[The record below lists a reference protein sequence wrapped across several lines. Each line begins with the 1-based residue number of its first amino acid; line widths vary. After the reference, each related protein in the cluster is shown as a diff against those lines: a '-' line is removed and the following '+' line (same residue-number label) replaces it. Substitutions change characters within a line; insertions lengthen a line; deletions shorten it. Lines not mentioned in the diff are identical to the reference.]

1 MNHGNVDKVMADAK
15 KIAKMWSEMDVPLKK
30 LQRKYCCCY
39 STIVRAIRTV
49 ISKEQWI
56 QIRYRHEVKGGRKT
70 RFKKGCV
77 SWNKGTHYNPGG
89 RSVETRFKP
98 GRIRGAAAQK
108 YRAVGTITIRHDKL
122 FRRQNKS
129 KLIRKDGT
137 RRKGK
142 PRRWIKIKNTGPP
155 QYCWIPYA
163 RYLWLKYKG
172 PIPAGYFV
180 VHKDG
185 NQMNDNIDNFVLM
198 NHSTA
203 LKLQRA
209 RDPEIMIVK
218 RGQTCSMANRK
229 RHREYRLTKRHRVK
243 LVASW
248 LCYNCSADFRQKR
261 RPQRCKKCNGGA
273 FEKIKLLKQTG

>member
-1 MNHGNVDKVMADAK
+1 VNHGNVDKVMADAK
-15 KIAKMWSEMDVPLKK
+15 KIAQEWSEDRAPLKK
-30 LQRKYCCCY
+30 LMRKYRCCY
-39 STIVRAIRTV
+39 STIVRAIRAE
-49 ISKEQWI
+49 ISKEQW
-56 QIRYRHEVKGGRKT
+56 QRIRYRHEVKGGRKT
-70 RFKKGCV
+70 RFKKGCI
-77 SWNKGTHYNPGG
+77 SWNKGIHYNPGG

-108 YRAVGTITIRHDKL
+108 YRAVGTITIRHDQL

-129 KLIRKDGT
+129 KLTRKDGT

-172 PIPAGYFV
+172 LIPVDYFV

-209 RDPEIMIVK
+209 RDPETMIV
-218 RGQTCSMANRK
+218 MAK
-229 RHREYRLTKRHRVK
+229 TKRHKSNRQINNHFSFFWQCK
-243 LVASW
+243 
-248 LCYNCSADFRQKR
+248 NCSADFRQKR
-261 RPQRCKKCNGGA
+261 RPQRCKKCGGGV
-273 FEKIKLLKQTG
+273 FERIKRIKQAG